1 MLSSGLGET
10 KLALLEEAEHRPD
23 ELALA
28 SHRFAPGLAFGPFAG
43 DIGFGWRV
51 MPDLG

>member
-10 KLALLEEAEHRPD
+10 ELALLEEAEHRPD
-23 ELALA
+23 ELALEA

-43 DIGFGWRV
+43 DIGMRGPRS
-51 MPDLG
+51 